1 MRAASTSSNT
11 SGWSVSWLPITS
23 SLIQG
28 VPNTSRAIWAVVTA
42 SCALWQPAVLGST
55 RTPRPWMIDQ
65 NPCPARAAPD
75 SRRSETVT
83 TSEPAASTARARMA
97 GDGYCAVPRNRRDF
111 SSVP

>member
-1 MRAASTSSNT
+1 
-11 SGWSVSWLPITS
+11 
-23 SLIQG
+23 
-28 VPNTSRAIWAVVTA
+28 
-42 SCALWQPAVLGST
+42 
-55 RTPRPWMIDQ
+55 MIDQ
-65 NPCPARAAPD
+65 NPCPASAAPD